1 MEIVGN
7 LDHSAARFFFWGRN
21 TPEAL
26 FQIII

>member
-7 LDHSAARFFFWGRN
+7 LDHSAACVFFGGSN

>member
-7 LDHSAARFFFWGRN
+7 LDHSAARFFFWGSN